1 MDRRSTPSR
10 SSARARTGPTAA
22 ITVLNDITEH
32 KEAELALA
40 RSEELKGAIMA
51 ASLDAILTLTRDGEI
66 VDLNQRRGAA
76 LQR

>member
-1 MDRRSTPSR
+1 M
-10 SSARARTGPTAA
+10 

-40 RSEELKGAIMA
+40 RSEELKGAIMS

-66 VDLNQRRGAA
+66 VDLNRAAERLYKVTRDGDRRAA
-76 LQR
+76 